1 MKTQLR
7 EASIARALP
16 TAPQDV
22 ASRSRTP
29 ATGASDTSDAYPAL
43 LSCSSCAAAT
53 TKRGRG
59 MASASCQ
66 SDPSSLPRLVV
77 NKTNL
82 PISNKNITSLTLH
95 AHRSLSTAPRLD
107 SIVEFSSARKP
118 PIYLLLDSL
127 PVLYPTES
135 PKMSV
140 VSLLGVNI
148 LNNPAKFTDNYELE
162 ITFEC
167 LEQLEKDLEWKLTYV
182 GSATSDQYDQELDS
196 LLVGPIPVGVNKFIF
211 EADAPK
217 TTRIPDAD
225 ILGVTVILL
234 TCSYDGREFVRVGY
248 YVNNEYDSD
257 ELNADPPAK
266 PIIEKIRRNVLAE
279 KPRVTRFAI
288 KWDSEASAPAEFPPE
303 QPEADL
309 QADEE
314 EYGAEELDED
324 VEEEAD
330 GVADKAGETSAVAAD
345 GDAEMGGAGETGE
358 IGGEDEMSEDGS
370 VDLENESEDELEED
384 VEGEAGAQGD
394 VAEAGDDAME
404 VDDNM
409 PDAPN
414 QKGVAAH

>member
-1 MKTQLR
+1 
-7 EASIARALP
+7 
-16 TAPQDV
+16 
-22 ASRSRTP
+22 
-29 ATGASDTSDAYPAL
+29 
-43 LSCSSCAAAT
+43 
-53 TKRGRG
+53 
-59 MASASCQ
+59 
-66 SDPSSLPRLVV
+66 
-77 NKTNL
+77 
-82 PISNKNITSLTLH
+82 
-95 AHRSLSTAPRLD
+95 
-107 SIVEFSSARKP
+107 
-118 PIYLLLDSL
+118 
-127 PVLYPTES
+127 
-135 PKMSV
+135 MSV

-196 LLVGPIPVGVNKFIF
+196 LLVGPIPVGVNKFVF

-248 YVNNEYDSD
+248 YVNNEYEVD
-257 ELNADPPAK
+257 ELNSDPPAK

-324 VEEEAD
+324 VDEEVD
-330 GVADKAGETSAVAAD
+330 GTAEKAGESSAVAAD
-345 GDAEMGGAGETGE
+345 GDAEMGGAEETGE
-358 IGGEDEMSEDGS
+358 VGGEDEMSEDGS
-370 VDLENESEDELEED
+370 VDLENETEDDLEED

-394 VAEAGDDAME
+394 AVEGGDDAME
-404 VDDNM
+404 VDDAM
-409 PDAPN
+409 TDAPN
-414 QKGVAAH
+414 PKGISTH